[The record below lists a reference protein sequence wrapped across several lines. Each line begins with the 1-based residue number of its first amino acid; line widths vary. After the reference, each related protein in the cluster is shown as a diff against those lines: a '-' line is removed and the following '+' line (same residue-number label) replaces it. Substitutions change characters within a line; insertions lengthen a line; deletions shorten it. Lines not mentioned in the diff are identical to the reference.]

1 MYSMVM
7 FSAAVMA
14 PVASGDIGVSPSAI
28 GIYTPVMYFAAMLS
42 ATVCTPLLER
52 YGPLRM
58 SQGSLVLAAA
68 GAALALTK
76 LPWLVLAGAFLI
88 GFGYG
93 PITPASTMILVP
105 RVHERLRATILS
117 VKQTGV
123 PGGGALAGA
132 VTALLVVQIGW
143 QGAAFVLVGCCGLL
157 LVAIHPT
164 HREFDRGAGARPSGG
179 GGTLARVFEPLSLL
193 ARNGE
198 LRLLGV
204 CGFLFSGIQIGFA
217 TYLVVYL
224 TQDLGWGLVPA
235 GGALA
240 AGMITGVV
248 GRVVWGAIA
257 DWMGGGGRLMGALGL
272 GMSAGALGLGFA
284 QAAWPALAVVACSV
298 LVGGTSLGW
307 NGVFVAEVARAAPK
321 GKLAGAT
328 GAALTLCYAGVVVMP
343 SLLLLVYT
351 LTGSYGSAFLFAAV
365 SNLLPAAILLL
376 RRTSADERHGSS
388 RGSP

>member
-7 FSAAVMA
+7 FSSAVMA

-42 ATVCTPLLER
+42 ATAFSPLLER

-58 SQGSLVLAAA
+58 SQVSLVLAAA
-68 GAALALTK
+68 GAALAVTK

-105 RVHERLRATILS
+105 RVHERMRATILS

-143 QGAAFVLVGCCGLL
+143 QEAALMLAACCVLL
-157 LVAIHPT
+157 LVVIQPT
-164 HREFDRGAGARPSGG
+164 HREFDRGAGARASCA
-179 GGTLARVFEPLSLL
+179 GGTLARVFEPLSMLV
-193 ARNGE
+193 RYGD
-198 LRLLGV
+198 LRLLGI
-204 CGFLFSGIQIGFA
+204 CGFLYSGIQIGFA
-217 TYLVVYL
+217 TFLVVYL
-224 TQDLGWGLVPA
+224 TQELGWGLVPA

-257 DWMGGGGRLMGALGL
+257 DWIGGGGRLMGVLGL
-272 GMSAGALGLGFA
+272 GMSAGALGLGVA
-284 QAAWPALAVVACSV
+284 QPEWPALAIVACSV

-321 GKLAGAT
+321 GKLAAAT

-376 RRTSADERHGSS
+376 RRAPEGGRRGSS
-388 RGSP
+388 